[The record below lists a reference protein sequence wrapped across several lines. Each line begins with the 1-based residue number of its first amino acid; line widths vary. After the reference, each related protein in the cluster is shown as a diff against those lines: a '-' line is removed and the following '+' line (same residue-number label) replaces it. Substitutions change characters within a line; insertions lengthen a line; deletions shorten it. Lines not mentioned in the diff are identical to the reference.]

1 MYCKAIEH
9 IRLAICLNEIRKVA
23 EPGAI
28 VYFKH
33 RSFFST
39 RGASIWHHGNPW
51 GHLLLNDEEFAE
63 YAKTFHPERSQK
75 MVDFFFVS
83 LLSKDD
89 RADMVR
95 IASACD
101 LKLESIR

>member
-9 IRLAICLNEIRKVA
+9 IHDWQSAFNEIRKVA

-33 RSFFST
+33 RSFFSYT
-39 RGASIWHHGNPW
+39 GAHRYGTTAIPW

-75 MVDFFFVS
+75 MQDFFW
-83 LLSKDD
+83 
-89 RADMVR
+89 
-95 IASACD
+95 
-101 LKLESIR
+101 